1 MKSLSKQELKE
12 QLKKALNKGYGFDI
26 VVNRYNLK
34 VLIDDGRYTLYKAY
48 RKNNPYIH
56 LEKLFTY
63 DDLKTINKVIDLIS
77 KKEGK

>member
-12 QLKKALNKGYGFDI
+12 QLGKALNKGYDFDI
-26 VVNRYNLK
+26 GVNRYNLK
-34 VLIDDGRYTLYKAY
+34 VLIDGDRYSLYKAY
-48 RKNNPYIH
+48 RKNNPYIY

-63 DDLKTINKVIDLIS
+63 DNLKTINKVIDLIS